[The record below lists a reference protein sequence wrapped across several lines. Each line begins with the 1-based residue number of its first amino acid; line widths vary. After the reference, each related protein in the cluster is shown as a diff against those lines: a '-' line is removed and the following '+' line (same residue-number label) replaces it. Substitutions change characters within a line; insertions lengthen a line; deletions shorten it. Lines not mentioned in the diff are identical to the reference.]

1 MGRRP
6 GLNEAVVVDAAS
18 DLVNESGPEA
28 LSIVALAQRLQVKSP
43 SLYNH
48 IDGLD
53 GLQQKLA
60 LRGLQQLTSVLQS
73 SVMGRAG
80 FDALLALGQ
89 AYRQFAKEQ
98 PGLYAF
104 TLRST
109 EQDTPEMQAAGRA
122 SVEVALAVFRGYG
135 LEGDA
140 ALHATRCLRSAL
152 HGFVSLEAAG
162 GFGLP
167 LDLDVSFEHLLKTLD
182 CGYKS
187 GFRGTE

>member
-6 GLNEAVVVDAAS
+6 GLNEAVVVDAAAE
-18 DLVNESGPEA
+18 LINETGPEA
-28 LSIVALAQRLQVKSP
+28 LSIAALAQRLQVKSP

-48 IDGLD
+48 INGLD

-60 LRGLQQLTSVLQS
+60 LRGLEQLTAVLQT

-80 FDALLALGQ
+80 FEALTALAE

-104 TLRST
+104 TVRST
-109 EQDTPEMQAAGRA
+109 EQDTPEMQDAGRA
-122 SVEVALAVFRGYG
+122 AIEVVLAVFRGYG
-135 LEGDA
+135 LEGDV

-152 HGFVSLEAAG
+152 HGFVSLEAG
-162 GFGLP
+162 SGFGLP
-167 LDLDVSFEHLLKTLD
+167 LDLDVSFEHLLQTMD
-182 CGYKS
+182 CGYKT
-187 GFRGTE
+187 GFGE

>member
-6 GLNEAVVVDAAS
+6 GLNETVVVDAAAE
-18 DLVNESGPEA
+18 LVNETGPGA
-28 LSIVALAQRLQVKSP
+28 LSIAALAQRLQVKSP

-48 IDGLD
+48 INGLD

-60 LRGLQQLTSVLQS
+60 LRGLQQLTAVMQA

-80 FDALLALGQ
+80 YEALVALAQ
-89 AYRQFAKEQ
+89 AYRQFAKTQ

-109 EQDTPEMQAAGRA
+109 EQDTPEMKAAGRA
-122 SVEVALAVFRGYG
+122 GVEVVLAVFRGYG

-152 HGFVSLEAAG
+152 HGFVSLEAGG

-167 LDLDVSFEHLLKTLD
+167 LDLDVSFEHLLQTLD
-182 CGYKS
+182 CGYKT
-187 GFRGTE
+187 GFGG